1 MGYLGNVRPTIALV
15 AADIA
20 DGAVTAAKLGT
31 NAVTSDKINADAV
44 TAAKIATDA
53 VGSSELNL
61 AANYAFTGTI
71 TGAGGG
77 ITGADQWR
85 ATTGSMTGN
94 GVFTPWERPDEGDY
108 DKIGTGMTVSSGVFT
123 FPETGI
129 WMCGFFA
136 SSAYGSTADNHEV
149 YFQVTSDNGSN
160 WRNGSYGRNGCVSGV
175 HNAASA
181 IQLLDVTNTSNIQI
195 RLFRGSMS
203 SGSFTGSSTY
213 SITSVYFI
221 RLGDT

>member
-20 DGAVTAAKLGT
+20 DGAVTSAKI
-31 NAVTSDKINADAV
+31 AADAV

-85 ATTGSMTGN
+85 ATTASATGN
-94 GVFTPWERPDEGDY
+94 GVFSPWERPDEGDY

-123 FPETGI
+123 FPDTGI

-136 SSAYGSTADNHEV
+136 SSSYGSSNDTHDV

-160 WRNGSYGRNGCVSGV
+160 WRRGSCGRSGCVSGV
-175 HNAASA
+175 GNAASA
-181 IQLLDVTNTSNIQI
+181 IQLLDVTNTSNIKI
-195 RLFRGSMS
+195 RLLRGSMS
-203 SGSFTGSSTY
+203 SGSWSGSSTH
-213 SITSVYFI
+213 SITSVYFV